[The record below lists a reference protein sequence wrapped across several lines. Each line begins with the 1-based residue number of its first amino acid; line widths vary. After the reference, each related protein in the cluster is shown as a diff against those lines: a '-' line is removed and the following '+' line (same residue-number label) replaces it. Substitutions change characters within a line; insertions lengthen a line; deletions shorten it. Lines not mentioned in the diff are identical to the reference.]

1 MLPSRRYSSL
11 SGMDAGM
18 VALPRQAVGGGP
30 LTARR
35 CYPDPDPPPVRLD
48 PWSFGSFSA
57 PCLCPDVLPLSSSD
71 KFPARQT
78 WMGLYLMVKVH
89 GGL

>member
-1 MLPSRRYSSL
+1 MLPSHRYSSL

-18 VALPRQAVGGGP
+18 VASLRQAVGEGP
-30 LTARR
+30 LAARLG
-35 CYPDPDPPPVRLD
+35 CPDPDPPPLRLN
-48 PWSFGSFSA
+48 PWSFGSLSA